1 MKLTGIGP
9 SWRDTNGNAST
20 GYKAA
25 IERLP
30 IVPAEEPD
38 EE

>member
-9 SWRDTNGNAST
+9 SWRDTNGTASPA
-20 GYKAA
+20 YKAA
-25 IERLP
+25 IERIP
-30 IVPAEEPD
+30 GGSTEEPD